1 MPFPEL
7 GGVGPPGIGGNYY
20 LVEVWWHPNPSEN
33 MFMAP
38 KRALGRTHAMRFSL
52 WSPGWP
58 GFEPEMD
65 DFEPWKMFQD
75 GK

>member
-20 LVEVWWHPNPSEN
+20 LVEVWLRPNPSEI

-38 KRALGRTHAMRFSL
+38 KRAMGRTHA
-52 WSPGWP
+52 
-58 GFEPEMD
+58 
-65 DFEPWKMFQD
+65 
-75 GK
+75 